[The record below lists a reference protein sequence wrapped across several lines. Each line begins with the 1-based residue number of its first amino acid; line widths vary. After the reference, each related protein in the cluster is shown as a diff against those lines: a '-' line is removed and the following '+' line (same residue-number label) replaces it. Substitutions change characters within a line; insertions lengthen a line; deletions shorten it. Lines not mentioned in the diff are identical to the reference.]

1 MKKLLIMLMP
11 ILMVGCK
18 EPECNVECKGY
29 GCVCVEDDRPE
40 CSEDATDLPDAV
52 TLPDAVSPDA

>member
-1 MKKLLIMLMP
+1 
-11 ILMVGCK
+11 MVGCK